1 MKNKL
6 TCSLLF
12 AFPLFIHT
20 CKDPKLAPCFDIKQ
34 ISQKWKNEYIQMQ
47 GYNAKNSN
55 EGSYRIYPTGIFKL
69 NSDSTYNVMSDD
81 VPLNGKWMVN
91 SDCSITLDQNSSN
104 KRTFAI
110 VKLTQDS
117 LVISRKDES
126 TLTIYTQHYSA
137 N

>member
-1 MKNKL
+1 
-6 TCSLLF
+6 
-12 AFPLFIHT
+12 
-20 CKDPKLAPCFDIKQ
+20 
-34 ISQKWKNEYIQMQ
+34 MQ